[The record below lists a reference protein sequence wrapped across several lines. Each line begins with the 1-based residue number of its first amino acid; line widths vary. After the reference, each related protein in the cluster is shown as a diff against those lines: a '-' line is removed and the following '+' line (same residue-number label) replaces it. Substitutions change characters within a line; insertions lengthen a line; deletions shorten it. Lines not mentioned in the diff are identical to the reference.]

1 MAQVIRR
8 DDAAFEQRVQALFTR
23 SAFDPETETAV
34 AAMLTAVRT
43 RGDAAL
49 TEFAQTYDHVTL
61 PPSEFRVATTEVNIE
76 TSTPIA
82 SRKAKPLTLDCEA
95 TNSTPAVINVTA
107 LASRMVRK
115 PRE

>member
-1 MAQVIRR
+1 MMMATAEMMKNSRLR
-8 DDAAFEQRVQALFTR
+8 PAKSKRQRTGFA
-23 SAFDPETETAV
+23 SAPI
-34 AAMLTAVRT
+34 T
-43 RGDAAL
+43 RGLLNHAKF
-49 TEFAQTYDHVTL
+49 ESTL
-61 PPSEFRVATTEVNIE
+61 RIARVATTEVNIE